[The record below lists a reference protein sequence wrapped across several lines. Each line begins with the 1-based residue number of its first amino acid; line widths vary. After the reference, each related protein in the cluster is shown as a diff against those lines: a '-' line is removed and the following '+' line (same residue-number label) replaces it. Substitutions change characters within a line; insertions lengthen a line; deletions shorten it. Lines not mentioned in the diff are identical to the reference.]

1 MFSVFLNFQAKF
13 NHANCNETLTKCFK
27 LDEEEQKRYDEN
39 NETLIS
45 SVS

>member
-1 MFSVFLNFQAKF
+1 MFLNFQAKF
-13 NHANCNETLTKCFK
+13 NHANETLTKCFK

-45 SVS
+45 